1 MSRKKTLPKSDCDHI
16 SKVAE
21 WGYILVDG
29 DVKSCVNVW
38 GCTKCDIK
46 SDKPFKSEV
55 FKETDHS
62 NCKWDPCF
70 GCKAKGL
77 QFNAG
82 DATRDISDKK
92 WTAELSAYKEARAQG
107 MQPGGTTMAH
117 IEAAYTAS
125 ENLGKAYNS
134 ETMPK
139 AHQITKKTAEVMKE
153 VGI

>member
-1 MSRKKTLPKSDCDHI
+1 MSRKQTSLKSDCDHI
-16 SKVAE
+16 SKVVE
-21 WGYILVDG
+21 WAYNLIDG
-29 DVKSCVNVW
+29 DLKQYVKIW
-38 GCTKCDIK
+38 GCTKCNIL
-46 SDKPFKSEV
+46 SDSPFKSDNFEPV
-55 FKETDHS
+55 DHS
-62 NCKWDPCF
+62 NCNWNPCF

-92 WTAELSAYKEARAQG
+92 WTAELNAYKDARAQG
-107 MQPGGTTMAH
+107 IQPGGTTMAH

-139 AHQITKKTAEVMKE
+139 AHEINKKTAEVMKE